1 VKVTREKTENSQIF
15 LTIEMESAEVE
26 TSVEKAYHRLVKK
39 TDVPGFRKGKAP
51 RMVLEQYIGKE
62 SLFDDALKNLIPEAY
77 ENAIKEQEIEPFAR
91 ASIEIEKTDPV
102 VFKAAVPLP
111 PTIELGD
118 YQHIQ
123 VKPEPVKLTKKDVD
137 AVIEQL
143 RHQRAVWEPVERPVE
158 FNDLVVMDIES
169 SVENEPFISEK
180 GAQYQVV
187 PSLSF
192 PVQGFPEQMLG
203 IQRGEEKE
211 FKLQFPEDYP
221 RNEWAKKEASFKV
234 KIVEIKQEKLPE
246 LNDEFAK
253 EVNADFKGVD
263 SLRERVSADLKLR
276 AEEKS
281 RMDFEEQVI
290 GAVVKLAGVEFP
302 PILVEAEIDHLL
314 SQQLR
319 RWQAEGKGLEEYL
332 ASVNKTEEEVRKELR
347 PLATERVTRSL
358 VLGKVAQEEKI
369 EVSDSEVDTEI
380 ENMTSGATGN
390 RDELSKALNTPQ
402 SRESIEQLLVTRKT
416 IQRLSEIAN
425 GLDVSKGTPQKE
437 EKNE

>member
-1 VKVTREKTENSQIF
+1 VKVTRDKTENSQIF

-26 TSVEKAYHRLVKK
+26 TSVEKAYHRLVKR

-51 RMVLEQYIGKE
+51 RVILEQHIGKE

-77 ENAIKEQEIEPFAR
+77 ENALKEQEIEPFAR

-111 PTIELGD
+111 PTIELED
-118 YQHIQ
+118 YHHIQ

-158 FNDLVVMDIES
+158 FNDLVAMDIES
-169 SVENEPFISEK
+169 SVEDEPFINEK

-187 PSLSF
+187 PKLSF

-203 IQRGEEKE
+203 IQRSEEKE
-211 FKLQFPEDYP
+211 FRLQFPKDYP

-253 EVNADFKGVD
+253 EVSADFNGVD

-281 RMDFEEQVI
+281 RMNFEEQVI
-290 GAVVKLAGVEFP
+290 GAVVKLARVEFP
-302 PILVEAEIDHLL
+302 PILVDVEVDHLL

-332 ASVNKTEEEVRKELR
+332 ASVNKTEEEVRKELH

-358 VLGKVAQEEKI
+358 MLGKVAQEEKI

-380 ENMTSGATGN
+380 ENMTSGATEN
-390 RDELSKALNTPQ
+390 KDELNKALNTSQ

-425 GLDVSKGTPQKE
+425 SSDVSKRTPQKE
-437 EKNE
+437 EKK